1 MSSLQVFPT
10 LNSVTRLA
18 AGFLLCVASA
28 VALADD
34 GHGHGDA
41 APAAASTASPRIA
54 AHSELFELVGIVDK
68 GQMKVYLDRYATN
81 EPVTGARIEYESGN
95 NKGTAQPQPDG
106 TYLVKFDALGKPG
119 DLPFSFTVS
128 AGPDTDLLAGDL
140 DIEDAHDSHAEE
152 KRPWAPWL
160 VGAAAVLAALGIAT
174 FAWRKRSMTA
184 AARLK
189 S

>member
-128 AGPDTDLLAGDL
+128 AGPDTDLLA
-140 DIEDAHDSHAEE
+140 
-152 KRPWAPWL
+152 
-160 VGAAAVLAALGIAT
+160 VGAVVGRRGCGARCTRHCYVRLAQTVNDCCRTPEKLN
-174 FAWRKRSMTA
+174 S
-184 AARLK
+184 